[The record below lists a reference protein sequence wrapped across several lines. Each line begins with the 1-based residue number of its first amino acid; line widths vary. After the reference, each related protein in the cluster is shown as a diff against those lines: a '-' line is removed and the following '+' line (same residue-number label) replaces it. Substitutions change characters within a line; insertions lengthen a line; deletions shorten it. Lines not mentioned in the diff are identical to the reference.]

1 MLHLVF
7 YCPPFSLCSPNTHEL
22 VAKLGFTGSA
32 NIDLTFWSHVCIL
45 VLWRF
50 CQKWNN
56 FFFQESNRSSSR
68 KVPRLSRRL
77 LLKSKQ
83 GLVFGLMMPRSAG
96 NEKYCLTGTQT
107 TDTCLCGNTSTL
119 RFYCCFFVLAI
130 SEPQRRMLWFLFCK
144 TVSLFFIFCV
154 QNEQLYKHRS
164 LTVKWV

>member
-7 YCPPFSLCSPNTHEL
+7 YCPPFSPCSPNTHEL
-22 VAKLGFTGSA
+22 AAKLRFTGSA

-68 KVPRLSRRL
+68 KVPRLSHRL

-107 TDTCLCGNTSTL
+107 NDTCLRGNTSTL
-119 RFYCCFFVLAI
+119 RFYCCFFVWQFQNHKDARCGFYSANRQLI
-130 SEPQRRMLWFLFCK
+130 FYFLRSK
-144 TVSLFFIFCV
+144 WTVI
-154 QNEQLYKHRS
+154 
-164 LTVKWV
+164 